1 MAIERINIQKTQD
14 NTQINSTK
22 TNEKKKENNPIVS
35 RALELGINVEAYYIY
50 DENNECIGIDIVKLN
65 AAIKKAMQM
74 QIQTQQNNKNE
85 EDTFE
90 KEPDT
95 ESSDKANINTEAKNL
110 QNNIDKAYTEAVIKY
125 ARSLDEDALSTSKE
139 GKLSDEWEAIKA
151 DNYKLTSSTTSN
163 TTVLEGVK
171 EFITNLTNLVNTT
184 KNYTSKAEEEKD
196 SYFSLETIRDIE
208 DKNNAIEVYGT
219 NIFNSNPF
227 KSAFGTFSEE
237 EYEMAV

>member
-1 MAIERINIQKTQD
+1 MTIERINIKKTQD

-35 RALELGINVEAYYIY
+35 KALELGINVEAYYIY
-50 DENNECIGIDIVKLN
+50 DENYECIGVDTVKLN
-65 AAIKKAMQM
+65 AAIKKAM

-171 EFITNLTNLVNTT
+171 EFVTNLTNLINST
-184 KNYTSKAEEEKD
+184 KNYNAEKETEKD

-227 KSAFGTFSEE
+227 KSAFETFIEE
-237 EYEMAV
+237 EDEIAV

>member
-1 MAIERINIQKTQD
+1 MTIERINIKKTQD

-35 RALELGINVEAYYIY
+35 KALELGINVESYYIY

-65 AAIKKAMQM
+65 AAIKEAM
-74 QIQTQQNNKNE
+74 QIQNQQNNKKE

-90 KEPDT
+90 KKTNSDSIEKTDSKT
-95 ESSDKANINTEAKNL
+95 EVKSL

-125 ARSLDEDALSTSKE
+125 AKSLDEDALSTSKE

-171 EFITNLTNLVNTT
+171 EFVTNLTNLINST
-184 KNYTSKAEEEKD
+184 KNYNAEKATEKD

-208 DKNNAIEVYGT
+208 DKNNAIEVYET
-219 NIFNSNPF
+219 NIFSSNPF

>member
-50 DENNECIGIDIVKLN
+50 DENNECIGVNTVKLN
-65 AAIKKAMQM
+65 AAIKEAMQM

-90 KEPDT
+90 KKTNSDSIEKTDSKT
-95 ESSDKANINTEAKNL
+95 EVKSL

-171 EFITNLTNLVNTT
+171 EFVTNLTNLINST
-184 KNYTSKAEEEKD
+184 KNYNAKKATEKD

>member
-1 MAIERINIQKTQD
+1 MTIERINIKKTQD

-35 RALELGINVEAYYIY
+35 KALELGINVESYYIY

-65 AAIKKAMQM
+65 AAIKEAM
-74 QIQTQQNNKNE
+74 QIQNQQNNKKE

-90 KEPDT
+90 KKTNSDSIEKTDSKT
-95 ESSDKANINTEAKNL
+95 EVKSL

-125 ARSLDEDALSTSKE
+125 AKSLDEDALSTSKE

-171 EFITNLTNLVNTT
+171 EFVTNLTNLINST
-184 KNYTSKAEEEKD
+184 KNYNAEKATEKD

>member
-65 AAIKKAMQM
+65 AAIKEAM
-74 QIQTQQNNKNE
+74 QIQNQQNNKKE

-90 KEPDT
+90 KKT
-95 ESSDKANINTEAKNL
+95 NSDSIEKTDSKTEAKSL

-171 EFITNLTNLVNTT
+171 EFVTNLTNLINST
-184 KNYTSKAEEEKD
+184 KNYNAEKATEKD

>member
-1 MAIERINIQKTQD
+1 MTIERINIKKTQD

-35 RALELGINVEAYYIY
+35 KALELGINVKSYYIY

-65 AAIKKAMQM
+65 AAIKEAM
-74 QIQTQQNNKNE
+74 QIQNQQNNKKE

-90 KEPDT
+90 KKT
-95 ESSDKANINTEAKNL
+95 NSDSIEKTDSKTEAKSL

-171 EFITNLTNLVNTT
+171 EFVTNLTNLINST
-184 KNYTSKAEEEKD
+184 KNYNAEKATEKD